1 MVDVEDKSADQM
13 EERMVGIDL
22 SKGVIMEIQIPSGK
36 TCAKHKLGTVFHSR
50 FGFIVPHC
58 FSFFLFQIMHYVF
71 KSFGLF

>member
-36 TCAKHKLGTVFHSR
+36 TCAKHKLGTVFHLSR
-50 FGFIVPHC
+50 FGFSVPL
-58 FSFFLFQIMHYVF
+58 FFFFFFISNYALCI
-71 KSFGLF
+71 